1 MSRILR
7 WGGAAA
13 VAVSLLVSA
22 ASAQRPGQ
30 QVAQAAAAPAALGT
44 DQYSENPDLRC
55 DILEV
60 KRASGGALLIRWRM
74 VNTAAAGAGGLTGG
88 GEAKPIHYTFRWDD
102 VYYTD
107 PAENKKYTIITD
119 PSGARVSGIWEGDL
133 LPGQQRLSWAKFAAP
148 PVTSIKISFTTT
160 GFAPFEDLPIS
171 Q

>member
-1 MSRILR
+1 MCRLLK
-7 WGGAAA
+7 WGGATAL
-13 VAVSLLVSA
+13 VISLLASA
-22 ASAQRPGQ
+22 ASAQQSGQ
-30 QVAQAAAAPAALGT
+30 QVAQATAAPAVLGT
-44 DQYSENPDLRC
+44 DQYSDNPDLRC

-74 VNTAAAGAGGLTGG
+74 VNTTGAAAGGLTGG
-88 GEAKPIHYTFRWDD
+88 GEAKPIHYGFQWAD

-119 PSGARVSGIWEGDL
+119 PSGTRVSGIWEGDL
-133 LPGQQRLSWAKFAAP
+133 PPGQQRLSWAKFAAP
-148 PVTSIKISFTTT
+148 PVTSTKISFTTT

>member
-1 MSRILR
+1 MSRLVR
-7 WGGAAA
+7 WSGAAA
-13 VAVSLLVSA
+13 VAVSLLASA

-30 QVAQAAAAPAALGT
+30 QVAQAPAAPAVLGT
-44 DQYSENPDLRC
+44 NQYNENPDLRC

-74 VNTAAAGAGGLTGG
+74 VNTAGAGAGGLTGG
-88 GEAKPIHYTFRWDD
+88 GEAKPISYTFKWSD

-107 PAENKKYTIITD
+107 PAENKKYTLIID
-119 PSGARVSGIWEGDL
+119 PSGAHVSGIWEGDL
-133 LPGQQRLSWAKFAAP
+133 PSGQQRLSWAKFAAP
-148 PVTSIKISFTTT
+148 PATSTKISFMTS